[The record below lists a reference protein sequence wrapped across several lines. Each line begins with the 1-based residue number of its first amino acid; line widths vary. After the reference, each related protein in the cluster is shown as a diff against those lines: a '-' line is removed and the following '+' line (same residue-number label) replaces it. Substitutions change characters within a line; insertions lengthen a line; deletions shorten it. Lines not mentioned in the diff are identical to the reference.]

1 MAAAPIVVP
10 DASVILKWVLPP
22 KDEAD
27 VDKALALRDSIV
39 SGGVR
44 ALAPD
49 MWIYEVG
56 NLLARRFPDRAA
68 DLIDSLLRFDLAIAR
83 RSRPWLRRTL
93 ELTQRY
99 GVTFY
104 DAAYHAHA
112 IVERGVFVT
121 ADARYFRR
129 AGEAGAIML
138 LSAWSAATA

>member
-1 MAAAPIVVP
+1 MAAAPIIVL

-22 KDEAD
+22 VDEPD
-27 VDKALALRDSIV
+27 IDKALALRDAIA
-39 SGGVR
+39 SGGVV

-49 MWIYEVG
+49 LWIYEAG
-56 NLLARRFPDRAA
+56 NLLALRFPDRAA
-68 DLIDSLLRFDLAIAR
+68 DLLDSLLRFDLAIAR
-83 RSRPWLRRTL
+83 PSKRWLRRTL

-112 IVERGVFVT
+112 IVERGEFVT
-121 ADARYFRR
+121 ADARYFRH